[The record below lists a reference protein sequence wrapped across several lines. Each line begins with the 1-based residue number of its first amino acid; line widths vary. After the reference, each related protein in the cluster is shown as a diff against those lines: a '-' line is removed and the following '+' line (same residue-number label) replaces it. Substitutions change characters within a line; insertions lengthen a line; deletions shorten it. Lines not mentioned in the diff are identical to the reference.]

1 MERKVYQKK
10 FFKIFGNII
19 KRRRLDSKYTI
30 HECALKSHISEIMW
44 INIEKGNITSKVTID
59 KIYNM
64 AMVLKISMYDLFG
77 EVQNIMNKNIKK

>member
-1 MERKVYQKK
+1 
-10 FFKIFGNII
+10 
-19 KRRRLDSKYTI
+19 
-30 HECALKSHISEIMW
+30 MW

-64 AMVLKISMYDLFG
+64 AIVLKKSMYDLFG